1 MITNW
6 MLEEREEGN
15 NNHAQIATRATG
27 KMGDTEKGKPRDV
40 EIPSKQIHG
49 ARYSHLFNKHF

>member
-1 MITNW
+1 